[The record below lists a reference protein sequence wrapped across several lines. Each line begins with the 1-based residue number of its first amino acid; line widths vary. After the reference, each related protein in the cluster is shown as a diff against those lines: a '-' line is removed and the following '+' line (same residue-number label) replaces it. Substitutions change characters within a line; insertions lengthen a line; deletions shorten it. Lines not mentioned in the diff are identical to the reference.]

1 MRKYQKSLLVFF
13 DVFDRISC
21 YNLSINMSEFQKQKN
36 DKNIWHSPIILFV
49 MIVIILIF
57 AYNMIDI
64 LEKVRETSKKKSF
77 VNQQVN
83 QLKEREEI
91 LNKNIEKLN
100 TEQGIE
106 EEIREK
112 YQLVKKGEKMV
123 VIIDSENNIENKYI
137 KDTEKKT
144 FSNFIKNLFN

>member
-1 MRKYQKSLLVFF
+1 MTQ
-13 DVFDRISC
+13 
-21 YNLSINMSEFQKQKN
+21 FQKQEN
-36 DKNIWHSPIILFV
+36 SKNIWHSPIILFL
-49 MIVIILIF
+49 MIVLILVF
-57 AYNMIDI
+57 MYNMIDI
-64 LEKVRETSKKKSF
+64 LEKVRETSKKKEF
-77 VNQQVN
+77 VTEQVN

-123 VIIDSENNIENKYI
+123 VIVDSDDTI
-137 KDTEKKT
+137 KDVNISTKPKKS
-144 FSNFIKNLFN
+144 FLIFLKNLFKKDNSE